1 MTPQKSVYIYIQI
14 YFKKNQKA
22 LKNKGEKQMRTRLKT
37 RNTAKLGYA
46 NFGFKHKKLTFARYL
61 FFLLKSYTYEQ
72 F

>member
-1 MTPQKSVYIYIQI
+1 
-14 YFKKNQKA
+14 
-22 LKNKGEKQMRTRLKT
+22 MRTRLKT